1 MDLKNYLMRR
11 ISRLDKKLSITK
23 DAIVYKD
30 PRDTYISESCTLV
43 KLPDIIQKVHYLLD
57 GENIIITSEL
67 EEGIPD
73 EYFIVSNEFRKE
85 DFKTIRCLEK
95 TIVTPMHPLYKFV
108 MKAALEA
115 ALFEAEDRRA
125 CTQEIDADELLAEHE
140 EMNATRQHDFEEAAM
155 ELESTKIEV
164 LKQKEWIVNKLKQ
177 ASYTEARLLNIQYAE
192 VLEEIDRL
200 EKSINECQSEIAGIE
215 GDDFDIDQAEKLLE
229 DNWVIAE
236 EDVDDAEDN
245 LQKFCDENRD
255 VASEISESLQMETAV
270 YIRHLKH
277 SMEY

>member
-1 MDLKNYLMRR
+1 M
-11 ISRLDKKLSITK
+11 
-23 DAIVYKD
+23 
-30 PRDTYISESCTLV
+30 
-43 KLPDIIQKVHYLLD
+43 
-57 GENIIITSEL
+57 
-67 EEGIPD
+67 
-73 EYFIVSNEFRKE
+73 
-85 DFKTIRCLEK
+85 
-95 TIVTPMHPLYKFV
+95 
-108 MKAALEA
+108 
-115 ALFEAEDRRA
+115 
-125 CTQEIDADELLAEHE
+125 
-140 EMNATRQHDFEEAAM
+140 
-155 ELESTKIEV
+155 
-164 LKQKEWIVNKLKQ
+164 
-177 ASYTEARLLNIQYAE
+177 NIQYAE

>member
-73 EYFIVSNEFRKE
+73 EYFIVSSEFRKE
-85 DFKTIRCLEK
+85 NFKTIRCLEK
-95 TIVTPMHPLYKFV
+95 TIVTPMHPLYKVV

-115 ALFEAEDRRA
+115 ALSEAEDRRVY
-125 CTQEIDADELLAEHE
+125 TQETDADELLAEHE
-140 EMNATRQHDFEEAAM
+140 EMNAVRHQDFEEAAM

-164 LKQKEWIVNKLKQ
+164 LKQKEWIVNKLRQ
-177 ASYTEARLLNIQYAE
+177 ASYTESRLSNIQYAE
-192 VLEEIDRL
+192 VLEEIEHL
-200 EKSINECQSEIAGIE
+200 EESINECQSEIDGIE
-215 GDDFDIDQAEKLLE
+215 GDDFDIDQAEMLL
-229 DNWVIAE
+229 DNNRAIAE
-236 EDVDDAEDN
+236 EDVVDAEDN

-255 VASEISESLQMETAV
+255 VASEINESLQMETAI

-277 SMEY
+277 SVEY

>member
-1 MDLKNYLMRR
+1 M
-11 ISRLDKKLSITK
+11 
-23 DAIVYKD
+23 
-30 PRDTYISESCTLV
+30 
-43 KLPDIIQKVHYLLD
+43 
-57 GENIIITSEL
+57 

-125 CTQEIDADELLAEHE
+125 CTQEIDADELLAKHE
-140 EMNATRQHDFEEAAM
+140 EMNATRQHDFKEAAM